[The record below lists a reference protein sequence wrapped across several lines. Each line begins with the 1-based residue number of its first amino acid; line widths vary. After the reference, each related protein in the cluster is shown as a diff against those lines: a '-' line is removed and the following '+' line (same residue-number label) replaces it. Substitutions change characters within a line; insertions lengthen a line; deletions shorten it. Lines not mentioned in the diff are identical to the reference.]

1 MFPPSADNGKPYSH
15 GTQGHSHKAP
25 LKQLYVSSGISSI
38 MCRKRGPRRRFVS
51 DTARSEGGGGAPRT
65 RSGGERRVVVVV
77 VGGNQRNTG
86 GQGSATRGRGP
97 PEPRRENE
105 RRKIE
110 MEWESEVSIKKM
122 NPSAFG
128 R

>member
-51 DTARSEGGGGAPRT
+51 DTARRGEGARQGHGVGGEKSGGGG
-65 RSGGERRVVVVV
+65 
-77 VGGNQRNTG
+77 
-86 GQGSATRGRGP
+86 GRG
-97 PEPRRENE
+97 EPKKYRRAGLCDAGTRTTRATEGE
-105 RRKIE
+105 
-110 MEWESEVSIKKM
+110 
-122 NPSAFG
+122 
-128 R
+128 